1 MSKYNKDMEK
11 IVKKMGYTSY
21 YVKKISSI
29 KGKKNKEKYL
39 FKLLTKYGKFHNLK
53 CDLKCISIKQKYQS
67 GGAKMNALA
76 SLAFLERGLKSLNEI
91 QNFDRIKIK
100 GLANDKKNLQNNIE
114 RLDEFNKK
122 KEKKIEEKIEEI
134 KKEKTILQTEKKD
147 LADKNTLSISKIKE
161 LKDYKLRLITSL
173 LLLLQTKLYLF
184 QQIFNPYKDLI
195 TLLVLLKKEAQSQGI
210 AKKTK
215 GFNERFNE
223 RLDFYTIKVSDLEK
237 TLYNGFYLKCQLF
250 KKFGIPIITADF
262 DAIEIT
268 DGNYLGWKD
277 NNLDTIIYKKKGG
290 YVNANGT
297 TIKHTKVTAPENI
310 NISTFDTIYTDIDVL
325 DDIVD
330 KLDKSKLK
338 EKLILIINEG
348 LNIINGCACTS
359 ECNYKYEGKTQH
371 WCEIIDS
378 KCKRGEQ
385 FEDATTIWNALGSAM
400 GRKSSK
406 TCNPREDNYKT
417 PPEKID
423 ISDINDQEY
432 YIGTH
437 PYASPGSDNLK
448 IRKFCIQDKDDKISI
463 SPKKKGCKEWSLTL
477 STKSKKSFL
486 GMRDSLYDKEF
497 KKIGPVISDIIRE
510 LNKP

>member
-1 MSKYNKDMEK
+1 MSKYNKNMEK
-11 IVKKMGYTSY
+11 FVKKMGYTSY

-76 SLAFLERGLKSLNEI
+76 SLAFLERGLKSLNKI

-114 RLDEFNKK
+114 RLNEFNKK
-122 KEKKIEEKIEEI
+122 KEKKIEEKIEEM
-134 KKEKTILQTEKKD
+134 KKEKTILQTEKND

-215 GFNERFNE
+215 GFNER
-223 RLDFYTIKVSDLEK
+223 LDFYTIKVSDLKK

-277 NNLDTIIYKKKGG
+277 NNLDTIIYKKKGE

-330 KLDKSKLK
+330 TLDKAKLK

-348 LNIINGCACTS
+348 LNIINGCACSSVCT
-359 ECNYKYEGKTQH
+359 YQYESKTAH
-371 WCEIIDS
+371 WCYTNTEE
-378 KCKRGEQ
+378 KCARDTQSSLAKRY
-385 FEDATTIWNALGSAM
+385 T
-400 GRKSSK
+400 K
-406 TCNPREDNYKT
+406 TCNPVVDGYKN
-417 PPEKID
+417 PPEKVD

>member
-1 MSKYNKDMEK
+1 MSKYNKDINK
-11 IVKKMGYTSY
+11 IIKNMGFTSY

-67 GGAKMNALA
+67 GGSETTTEMSAFE
-76 SLAFLERGLKSLNEI
+76 SLAFLEKGLKSLDKI
-91 QNFDRIKIK
+91 KKLDKIKIK
-100 GLANDKKNLQNNIE
+100 SLANDKENLQTNIE
-114 RLDEFNKK
+114 KLKEFSKK
-122 KEKKIEEKIEEI
+122 KEKKIEQMKE
-134 KKEKTILQTEKKD
+134 EKTILQTEKKN

-161 LKDYKLRLITSL
+161 LKDYKLKLITAL

-184 QQIFNPYKDLI
+184 QQLFNPYKDLI
-195 TLLVLLKKEAQSQGI
+195 TLLELLRKEGQSQGI
-210 AKKTK
+210 YKKVE
-215 GFNERFNE
+215 GFNE
-223 RLDFYTIKVSDLEK
+223 RLDFYTIKVSDLKK

-277 NNLDTIIYKKKGG
+277 NNLDTIIYKKKGE
-290 YVNANGT
+290 YVNAKGT
-297 TIKHTKVTAPENI
+297 TIKYTKVTAPENI

-325 DDIVD
+325 DNIVD
-330 KLDKSKLK
+330 TLDKSKLK

-348 LNIINGCACTS
+348 LNIINGCTCSSVCT
-359 ECNYKYEGKTQH
+359 YQYESKTAH
-371 WCEIIDS
+371 WCYTNAEE
-378 KCKRGEQ
+378 KCARGTQSSLAKRY
-385 FEDATTIWNALGSAM
+385 T
-400 GRKSSK
+400 K
-406 TCNPREDNYKT
+406 TCNPVVDSYKN
-417 PPEKID
+417 PPEKKD
-423 ISDINDQEY
+423 INDINDQEY

-497 KKIGPVISDIIRE
+497 KKIGPVISDIVRK
-510 LNKP
+510 LNKPLN

>member
-67 GGAKMNALA
+67 GGNVPVIEMNALG
-76 SLAFLERGLKSLNEI
+76 SLAFLERGFKSLDKI
-91 QNFDRIKIK
+91 QNLDRIKIK
-100 GLANDKKNLQNNIE
+100 GLANDKKNLQTSIE
-114 RLDEFNKK
+114 RLDEFSKK
-122 KEKKIEEKIEEI
+122 KEKKIEQMKE
-134 KKEKTILQTEKKD
+134 EKTILQTEKKD

-215 GFNERFNE
+215 GFNER
-223 RLDFYTIKVSDLEK
+223 LDFYTIKVSDLKK

-250 KKFGIPIITADF
+250 KKFGIPIITTDF

-277 NNLDTIIYKKKGG
+277 NNLDTIIYKKKGE

-330 KLDKSKLK
+330 TLDKAKLK

-348 LNIINGCACTS
+348 LNIINGCACSSVCT
-359 ECNYKYEGKTQH
+359 YQYESKTAH
-371 WCEIIDS
+371 WCYTNTEE
-378 KCKRGEQ
+378 KCARDTQSSLAKRY
-385 FEDATTIWNALGSAM
+385 T
-400 GRKSSK
+400 K
-406 TCNPREDNYKT
+406 TCNPVVDGYQN
-417 PPEKID
+417 PPEKVD